1 MSNAEGRD
9 FKPVALKQPMPLAG
23 IADAGGGQLALV
35 GPRGVAVTA
44 LPSN

>member
-1 MSNAEGRD
+1 MANAEGRE

-23 IADAGGGQLALV
+23 IADAGGGRVALV
-35 GPRGVAVTA
+35 GPRGAAVAA